1 MATSSDKLPFKS
13 LNMSEAEF
21 KLLKQ
26 KQVFNNPDMGGNL
39 YEKLTN
45 PCIDNEKISHYI
57 LCI

>member
-21 KLLKQ
+21 KLQL

-39 YEKLTN
+39 YEKLIN
-45 PCIDNEKISHYI
+45 PCID
-57 LCI
+57 